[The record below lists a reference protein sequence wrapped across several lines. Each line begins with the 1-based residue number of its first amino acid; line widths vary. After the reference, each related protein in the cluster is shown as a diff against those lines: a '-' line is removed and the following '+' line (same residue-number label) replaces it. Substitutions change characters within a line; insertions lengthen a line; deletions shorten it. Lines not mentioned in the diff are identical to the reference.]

1 MKTRLPS
8 IDALLAFE
16 AAARLLSFEKCA
28 EELSITPSAVS
39 KRITALEDLL
49 GAKLF
54 SRSSKAISLTVAGK
68 EYLYQVRDVLAQLS
82 SIVLHQRDAQAAQ
95 RLRIVAPPTFSRQVL
110 IPHLAQFIGHWPDLD
125 IEVVVATP
133 FLETATPEADVEV
146 QFGVAPS
153 HEQRLLFE
161 PVFAMAS
168 PSYLQSIAA
177 LKTPADLAHATLLR
191 CPPEPWTPW
200 LRAAGLDWGEPSGR
214 LAGPKLVDMGL
225 TAEAAASG
233 QGIALGRASLAA
245 QWLAA
250 GRLERVFATITIEP
264 LQGYWLKQTK
274 SSPQALAFSQWLID
288 VCATLEKTSRQS

>member
-16 AAARLLSFEKCA
+16 AAARLLSFERCA
-28 EELSITPSAVS
+28 EALSVTPSAVS

-49 GAKLF
+49 GAQLF
-54 SRSSKAISLTVAGK
+54 SRKKNALSLTVAGK
-68 EYLYQVRDVLAQLS
+68 EYLGQIRDVLAQLS
-82 SIVLHQRDAQAAQ
+82 GIVLHQRDAQTAQ

-110 IPHLAQFIGHWPDLD
+110 IPHLAQFIGHWPALD
-125 IEVVVATP
+125 IEVVVAIP
-133 FLETATPEADVEV
+133 YLEAPTPESDVEV

-153 HEQRLLFE
+153 SEQRLLFE

-168 PSYLQSIAA
+168 PAYLRSISG
-177 LKTPADLAHATLLR
+177 LNTPADLAHAVLLR

-200 LRAAGLDWGEPSGR
+200 LRTAGLDWGEPCGR

-225 TAEAAASG
+225 AAEAAASG

-245 QWLAA
+245 QWLTS
-250 GRLERVFATITIEP
+250 GRLERVFPNIMIQP
-264 LQGYWLKQTK
+264 QQGYWIKQTRT
-274 SSPQALAFSQWLID
+274 SLQALAFCHWLID
-288 VCATLEKTSRQS
+288 VCGTLEKSSRCA